1 MVELK
6 NQNQDLKSNLE
17 SMGGFETR
25 VKDLSAVIEK
35 LERESSEQV
44 EALEALSLELQEANF
59 EKNGIKDVIKGEKGF
74 EQLRGIVEKLQ

>member
-59 EKNGIKDVIKGEKGF
+59 EKNRIKDVIKGEKGF

>member
-59 EKNGIKDVIKGEKGF
+59 EKNRIKNVIKGEKGF

>member
-1 MVELK
+1 
-6 NQNQDLKSNLE
+6 
-17 SMGGFETR
+17 MGGFETR

-35 LERESSEQV
+35 LERESSEKV